1 MAYYN
6 PKIYG
11 TLGRTWQNIVIYFLL
26 IPIYYVFFRL
36 KVFGRENIPR
46 DKTFV
51 VMPNHLSNNDPPLI
65 SAALNINIAYMAKKE
80 LFPIPFWGAVVKS
93 LAAFSVDRE
102 KVEKT
107 TIKAAKE
114 ILTVKGWPVGIFL
127 EGTRSKIPGV
137 LGKPNLGAPF
147 IANLAGVDV
156 LPVGIV
162 GSNKLFGP
170 ITVRI
175 GKVFTVEK
183 DLEKAKWQCAEK
195 LSELTGFTV
204 PKILEAP
211 DETPE
216 VKKASASRV

>member
-6 PKIYG
+6 PKAYNFI
-11 TLGRTWQNIVIYFLL
+11 TRAWQNFIIWVLL
-26 IPIYYVFFRL
+26 IPIYYIFYRL
-36 KVFGRENIPR
+36 RVFGKENIPKDR
-46 DKTFV
+46 NFII
-51 VMPNHLSNNDPPLI
+51 MPNHLSNNDPPLLC
-65 SAALNINIAYMAKKE
+65 AALNLNIAYMAKKE
-80 LFPIPFWGAVVKS
+80 LFTVPFWGALIKS

-114 ILTVKGWPVGIFL
+114 ILTQKGWPVGVFL
-127 EGTRSKIPGV
+127 EGTRSKIPGT

-147 IANLAGVDV
+147 IASISGVDI

-175 GKVFTVEK
+175 GKPFSPDK
-183 DLEKAKWQCAEK
+183 DLENAKWQCSEK
-195 LSELTGFTV
+195 LSELTGFKV
-204 PKILEAP
+204 PNK
-211 DETPE
+211 D
-216 VKKASASRV
+216 